1 MSKGKDTI
9 ILGAFVLNKLFF
21 IFYPMLFQIRLSSK
35 SIVIK
40 RCGNMETTTLVK
52 GRSFIFGKS
61 D

>member
-40 RCGNMETTTLVK
+40 KMWKYGNAAI
-52 GRSFIFGKS
+52 S
-61 D
+61 

>member
-21 IFYPMLFQIRLSSK
+21 YFLSNAFSIRLSSK

-40 RCGNMETTTLVK
+40 KMWKYGNDDI
-52 GRSFIFGKS
+52 S
-61 D
+61 